1 MSVEQEQEVKIIE
14 QKPAMSFKQKTTI
27 TVSVL
32 MLVGLVAFVI
42 QNYNHVKIEFFMF
55 EFRVRIIYLMVFS
68 AIIGM
73 FTMYA
78 FQKYRRSKKKK

>member
-1 MSVEQEQEVKIIE
+1 MSVQQEPEVKIVE
-14 QKPAMSFKQKTTI
+14 QKPAMTFRQKSTI
-27 TVSVL
+27 TISVL

-42 QNYNHVKIEFFMF
+42 QNYNHVKIEFFML

-78 FQKYRRSKKKK
+78 FQKYRRSKKNK

>member
-1 MSVEQEQEVKIIE
+1 MKEDQNQPEKIIIE
-14 QKPAMSFKQKTTI
+14 KPGMSFKQKTTLTI
-27 TVSVL
+27 SVL
-32 MLVGLVAFVI
+32 MMVGLVAFVV
-42 QNYNHVKIEFFMF
+42 QNYNKVKIDFFMF

-68 AIIGM
+68 AVIGM